1 MAVFLVR
8 TCDVRFQPRRKK
20 KFFYEVL
27 QRTSWTA
34 YGEPDK
40 DLVQRE
46 KAKLNHSY
54 CLATSPTRLRATKPV
69 DLHWYHPFLLLS
81 NSSTLASFSRL
92 SQNRHR
98 PDQAMI
104 SPSELRI
111 VIADIKRVAAA
122 ADLEPPR
129 FSDDEDQLENSFVPR
144 AYDIDRLHADDA
156 RDKVFVAILKALAV
170 RRNKPSS
177 PRELATCIM
186 KHEFTLLGGAT
197 PYATVSSRISQHF
210 KRIFEHAP
218 PRPPI
223 LGRVAHEKHT
233 RKYFYYVASASEQDE
248 FQRKVR
254 VGIIPTQLVSS
265 SNTTS
270 GGGNSNTTRKSAKKP
285 RCMVPAI
292 AVESDLS
299 PTAEARR
306 TRRAASADPATLVSP
321 TMRLASRSAS
331 HNEASRGQNATGSP
345 RAGLRSRRTSYDGTT
360 ANSDS
365 DNDIN
370 PYARKRFRSVRSA
383 VAQAYPR
390 RRTRQQV
397 ADDVR
402 GGGSSSM
409 GIIGISATPRAQ
421 RSASH
426 GSARA
431 GTARNAGIDC
441 QVAGAGKWRHGTASS
456 DDGDDGSQNEGRW
469 DELGDVAAEEGEVSL
484 GSSPLSFGQTEY
496 NSTVAASEDRRRGA
510 PPLGGTMLLPVAP
523 HTTPCASA
531 SPDHTPHPPAASP
544 KFEVRAQSP
553 YAVEDGSGLQAASPL
568 LLPRSLMGLPLES
581 GIFDSSL
588 SPGASKD
595 AMPSPSDISTPLTSM
610 ATFVH
615 PDDSVVPA
623 RTEPVS
629 GSKPAQLLLSTTT
642 ARICYVA
649 LHMDNSTIN
658 FLVRATIL
666 DLDTRI
672 VGTAVMRTMS
682 PQLSAVASEAPGPSA
697 LLLGE
702 MGGAAKAAAQR
713 IPGQDFAGDSQDLAT
728 DPVHPAIP
736 APASSPSA
744 LMGRAR
750 AVFERDQG
758 THGGLDFSFHEL
770 MDAELMSVNEL
781 EKLWTTS
788 NPSTSPVADDDSIL
802 CSALEPIPEA
812 VGEDATCSVSDD
824 CTRAA
829 AEGTNAASCFKNEG
843 LSAMATTVESMGSCD
858 ELPAKLTQKLLALSA
873 GPEATSADISDS
885 SSQAAVDLLSLR
897 RASVVAPETQSA
909 PEPEKAEAA
918 DSVNGTDSLSGLDSL
933 EPTRVLVDNTDEH
946 EGLGTASGSSSNG
959 NKVILP
965 DPFVDIP
972 STAMVATKVPVSPR
986 IVLTIVETVPV
997 YMTVVTTTEP
1007 AVDCQGKWIV
1017 RRHRLLRLVE
1027 NGYVNASSLLLAGG
1041 VASEQ
1046 ERSIVLSLEVG
1057 RFKWRRP
1064 QSKLYGT
1071 WIPLPRARALSATC
1085 SLNHRLGPFLND
1097 NLESYFPAP
1106 LPTSFIRHLIMPFF
1120 ADHSTMLLAPSAQ
1133 TGGDSSTNTAPE
1145 AEVEANSETE
1155 KGLTAKEDS
1164 DTAAVRA
1171 AEETAREAGLGM
1183 EFQHLVNT
1191 AAAGNGQRA
1200 AQSISRSSTFG
1211 ATARGTPSPSI
1222 IQSLAGRGGA
1232 FNLVGA
1238 AKAIFG
1244 ADARHLHSFLRLL
1257 STESPMLG
1265 TSHAADARGRRSSEQ
1280 LSRPDTPT
1288 VHADGDGDT
1297 EPPLSATGAALHAV
1311 TKELE
1316 KSSIDGSSGGMKEGL
1331 DADVR
1336 AAGSDSQGNGPDDKL
1351 LPATAVVE
1359 PCLEETKA
1367 RLIEEEGHAA
1377 EKLAVVRFSA
1387 RRAKGDD
1394 AYADMECDMPGH
1406 DDLDMSMVIPGPDS
1420 DIDMISRSTPPSPPM
1435 PPTSLPRLRRQATAP
1450 QRQSRSSSVS
1460 SLTELGVHDEDGD
1473 EDDASHETRQYY
1485 NASGTFN
1492 ARLTQTME
1500 AFGFTGTAKASL
1512 LLRLRAAAAAKSTG
1526 RQQAV
1531 APYLLF
1537 SGAKRPKGDDEEASS
1552 SGRKRA
1558 RVVRIPRAKPSGR
1571 QSATATKTRNRGRG
1585 AAAPDA
1591 SAVLR
1596 LASAI
1601 YNHTLNVAAQA
1612 QAQRQPPPA
1621 TPAASA
1627 HTSPRPTPPT
1637 PARRPPQ
1644 PPRPTPQPQQHSRP
1658 SPTNGA
1664 SPAMR
1669 NPVRPPL
1676 SSSPRPMSRPPMT
1689 QRPPM
1694 MQRPF
1699 SAMGRPRP
1707 PPGPRPPAGSLPSSR
1722 PAMRPPLRRPPPPGV
1737 AHRPVRPSVVGAPRT
1752 VVSSGRPAPRPSNVP
1767 HQPRPPVRGVPPRP
1781 RPMTVPR
1788 TVPRPP
1794 LTRQQQAQ
1802 QSPRQPPP
1810 PPQQQGSAGQS
1821 RPAPART

>member
-1 MAVFLVR
+1 
-8 TCDVRFQPRRKK
+8 
-20 KFFYEVL
+20 
-27 QRTSWTA
+27 
-34 YGEPDK
+34 
-40 DLVQRE
+40 
-46 KAKLNHSY
+46 
-54 CLATSPTRLRATKPV
+54 
-69 DLHWYHPFLLLS
+69 
-81 NSSTLASFSRL
+81 
-92 SQNRHR
+92 
-98 PDQAMI
+98 
-104 SPSELRI
+104 
-111 VIADIKRVAAA
+111 
-122 ADLEPPR
+122 
-129 FSDDEDQLENSFVPR
+129 
-144 AYDIDRLHADDA
+144 
-156 RDKVFVAILKALAV
+156 
-170 RRNKPSS
+170 
-177 PRELATCIM
+177 
-186 KHEFTLLGGAT
+186 
-197 PYATVSSRISQHF
+197 
-210 KRIFEHAP
+210 
-218 PRPPI
+218 
-223 LGRVAHEKHT
+223 
-233 RKYFYYVASASEQDE
+233 
-248 FQRKVR
+248 
-254 VGIIPTQLVSS
+254 
-265 SNTTS
+265 
-270 GGGNSNTTRKSAKKP
+270 
-285 RCMVPAI
+285 
-292 AVESDLS
+292 
-299 PTAEARR
+299 
-306 TRRAASADPATLVSP
+306 
-321 TMRLASRSAS
+321 
-331 HNEASRGQNATGSP
+331 
-345 RAGLRSRRTSYDGTT
+345 
-360 ANSDS
+360 
-365 DNDIN
+365 
-370 PYARKRFRSVRSA
+370 
-383 VAQAYPR
+383 
-390 RRTRQQV
+390 
-397 ADDVR
+397 
-402 GGGSSSM
+402 M
-409 GIIGISATPRAQ
+409 G
-421 RSASH
+421 
-426 GSARA
+426 
-431 GTARNAGIDC
+431 
-441 QVAGAGKWRHGTASS
+441 
-456 DDGDDGSQNEGRW
+456 
-469 DELGDVAAEEGEVSL
+469 
-484 GSSPLSFGQTEY
+484 
-496 NSTVAASEDRRRGA
+496 NSTVD
-510 PPLGGTMLLPVAP
+510 
-523 HTTPCASA
+523 
-531 SPDHTPHPPAASP
+531 
-544 KFEVRAQSP
+544 
-553 YAVEDGSGLQAASPL
+553 
-568 LLPRSLMGLPLES
+568 
-581 GIFDSSL
+581 
-588 SPGASKD
+588 
-595 AMPSPSDISTPLTSM
+595 
-610 ATFVH
+610 
-615 PDDSVVPA
+615 
-623 RTEPVS
+623 
-629 GSKPAQLLLSTTT
+629 
-642 ARICYVA
+642 
-649 LHMDNSTIN
+649 
-658 FLVRATIL
+658 FLVRATTL
-666 DLDTRI
+666 DPDTTI
-672 VGTAVMRTMS
+672 VGTAVLRTMS

-728 DPVHPAIP
+728 DPTHPAIP

-744 LMGRAR
+744 LVGRAR
-750 AVFERDQG
+750 AMFERDQG
-758 THGGLDFSFHEL
+758 AHSGLDFSFHEL

-788 NPSTSPVADDDSIL
+788 NPSTSPVADDDNIL

-812 VGEDATCSVSDD
+812 VGEDAICSVGDD
-824 CTRAA
+824 CARAA
-829 AEGTNAASCFKNEG
+829 AEGVNAVSCYKNEG
-843 LSAMATTVESMGSCD
+843 SSAMAATAESMGSCD

-873 GPEATSADISDS
+873 GPGATSTDISNS
-885 SSQAAVDLLSLR
+885 GSQTAEDLLSLR

-909 PEPEKAEAA
+909 PEPEKADSA
-918 DSVNGTDSLSGLDSL
+918 DSANCTDSLSGLDSL

-946 EGLGTASGSSSNG
+946 EGLGTTSGSSSNG

-1007 AVDCQGKWIV
+1007 AADCQGKWIV

-1120 ADHSTMLLAPSAQ
+1120 ADHSTMLLAPSTQ
-1133 TGGDSSTNTAPE
+1133 TGGDSSANTALE
-1145 AEVEANSETE
+1145 AEVKADSGTDQ
-1155 KGLTAKEDS
+1155 GLTAKEDS

-1171 AEETAREAGLGM
+1171 AAETAREAGLGM

-1191 AAAGNGQRA
+1191 AAAGSGQRA

-1244 ADARHLHSFLRLL
+1244 ADARQLHSFLRLL

-1265 TSHAADARGRRSSEQ
+1265 TSHAADARSRRPSEQ
-1280 LSRPDTPT
+1280 SSRPDTPT

-1316 KSSIDGSSGGMKEGL
+1316 KSSIDGSSSGIKEGV
-1331 DADVR
+1331 DAELR
-1336 AAGSDSQGNGPDDKL
+1336 AAGSDSQDSGSRDDL

-1359 PCLEETKA
+1359 SCLEEARA
-1367 RLIEEEGHAA
+1367 RLIDEGRAA
-1377 EKLAVVRFSA
+1377 EKLTVVRFSA

-1394 AYADMECDMPGH
+1394 AYADMECDMADH

-1435 PPTSLPRLRRQATAP
+1435 PPTSLPRLRRQSTAP

-1460 SLTELGVHDEDGD
+1460 SLAELGVHDEGGD

-1537 SGAKRPKGDDEEASS
+1537 RGAKRPKGDDEEASG

-1558 RVVRIPRAKPSGR
+1558 RVVRIPRTKPPGR
-1571 QSATATKTRNRGRG
+1571 QGTAATKNRNRGRG

-1621 TPAASA
+1621 TPAAPA
-1627 HTSPRPTPPT
+1627 HTLPRPTPPT

-1644 PPRPTPQPQQHSRP
+1644 PPRPTPQQQQHARLP
-1658 SPTNGA
+1658 PTNGT

-1669 NPVRPPL
+1669 NSVRPPL
-1676 SSSPRPMSRPPMT
+1676 PSSVRPMSRPPMT

-1694 MQRPF
+1694 MQRPP
-1699 SAMGRPRP
+1699 SALGRPRP
-1707 PPGPRPPAGSLPSSR
+1707 PSGPRPPAGSLPSSR
-1722 PAMRPPLRRPPPPGV
+1722 PAMRPPLRRPPLPGG
-1737 AHRPVRPSVVGAPRT
+1737 AHSPARPNAVGAPRT
-1752 VVSSGRPAPRPSNVP
+1752 VISSGRPAPRPSGGL

-1810 PPQQQGSAGQS
+1810 PPTQQQGSAGQS